1 MVRIYD
7 TRDRSKAQLVIAAH
21 DADVN
26 VISWNALTSYM
37 LASGGDD
44 GALRIWDLR
53 ALPTYVANF
62 TFHKQPITSVE
73 WCPQESSMLATC
85 SEVREGPLLQNSR
98 QNSLPTQLRNAL
110 QYCPVCSRRGQCAGG
125 GAYVMR

>member
-7 TRDRSKAQLVIAAH
+7 TRDRSKAQLAIAAH

-85 SEVREGPLLQNSR
+85 SEVREPPSCRIPKKIQADFAPYAAAECAAILSGLLS
-98 QNSLPTQLRNAL
+98 SGT
-110 QYCPVCSRRGQCAGG
+110 V
-125 GAYVMR
+125 